1 MPDLLTQMRINKE
14 GVGQHYMRLYGVIK
28 VMKLA

>member
-14 GVGQHYMRLYGVIK
+14 GIGQHYMRLYGVIK
-28 VMKLA
+28 VM